1 MTGIDFTTEL
11 GARARARLES
21 EEVIWLTTVS
31 VKGMPQPSPVW
42 FLWQNDHLV
51 IYSQPN
57 TPKIRAIRENP
68 NVALNFNASE
78 TGGDVAV
85 LRGTAEVVGDE
96 APADANDEYIA
107 KYTVPLER
115 LGYTPA
121 QFAAEY
127 SVPIRVTPT
136 HLRGF

>member
-1 MTGIDFTTEL
+1 
-11 GARARARLES
+11 
-21 EEVIWLTTVS
+21 
-31 VKGMPQPSPVW
+31 
-42 FLWQNDHLV
+42 
-51 IYSQPN
+51 
-57 TPKIRAIRENP
+57 
-68 NVALNFNASE
+68 
-78 TGGDVAV
+78 
-85 LRGTAEVVGDE
+85 VVGDE